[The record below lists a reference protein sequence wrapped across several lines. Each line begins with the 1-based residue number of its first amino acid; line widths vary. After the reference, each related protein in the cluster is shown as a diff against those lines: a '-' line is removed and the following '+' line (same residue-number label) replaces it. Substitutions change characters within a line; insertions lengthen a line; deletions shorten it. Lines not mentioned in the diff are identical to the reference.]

1 MRDDEDDDNGE
12 ENLLNLEK
20 AVRPLAPNN
29 LDDINAVRGAMEK
42 VGDYKG
48 VSAGFYERS
57 FMDKPL
63 EQSIKNYQKENGLTV
78 DGVLNPKGETENSI
92 NQMFRSLK
100 EKADTAKGMYDNYR
114 EMRRLGWDKADDFFH
129 CKANFEAAQ
138 KSEESEKFAKFLG
151 DRKEEMDYYKNQIF
165 RGLSAAEAL
174 KDKNHD
180 LEVNAYG
187 LAQGRKERENPSG
200 RTAKEVCKEKYSK
213 NRLLKNY

>member
-1 MRDDEDDDNGE
+1 MYDDDNENSE

-42 VGDYKG
+42 FGDYKG
-48 VSAGFYERS
+48 VPAGFYERS

-78 DGVLNPKGETENSI
+78 DGILNPKGETENSI

-114 EMRRLGWDKADDFFH
+114 EMKNLGWKNADDFFP

-138 KSEESEKFAKFLG
+138 KSEESEKFAKFPG
-151 DRKEEMDYYKNQIF
+151 DRKEDADYYINRIYKGF
-165 RGLSAAEAL
+165 SVYEAL
-174 KDKNHD
+174 KDKEHD
-180 LEVNAYG
+180 LKVNAYG
-187 LAQGRKERENPSG
+187 LAQGRKEREKPSG
-200 RTAKEVCKEKYSK
+200 RTAKEVCKEKYPK